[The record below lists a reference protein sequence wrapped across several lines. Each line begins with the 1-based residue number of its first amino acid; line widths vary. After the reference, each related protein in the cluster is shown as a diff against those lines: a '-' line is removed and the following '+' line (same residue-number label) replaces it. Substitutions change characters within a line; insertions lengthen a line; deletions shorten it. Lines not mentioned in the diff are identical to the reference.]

1 VKLAILGGSFNPVHM
16 GHLLLADTV
25 LSVLKYDRIILVP
38 AFTSPFKPGA
48 EGASAADRLDMLAA
62 SIPGDPRLTIDD
74 SEIRREGV
82 SYTIDTLIDIDNRYR
97 PEGKLG
103 LILGDDLLRDFPQW
117 RRVEE
122 IVSRADIIIAHRIS
136 SRELSFPFPY
146 KELTND
152 IWPLSSGLIR
162 DRIRGRKNWR
172 YLVPPGARLIIEDRG
187 LYGYDAA
194 PLAAPALSPSALSPG
209 GAVPPLSALSPMEPP
224 SGQTIARIEDA
235 VRAMV
240 GPSRFLHSRN
250 TALLSCDLCLRFGLE
265 APAGYLAGISH
276 DMCKS
281 LTDEELTRFARMDG
295 EPVSKLE
302 QKKPSLLHGRAAAV
316 LLRERF
322 GIHNGDILEAVRLHT
337 SGAAEMGPLAK
348 VLYIADKIEVS
359 RERVSPEL
367 RDLGM
372 KAGSP
377 PAGLD
382 TLFTAVVD
390 ETVAYL
396 RSRELD
402 LSEGTL
408 RLLEAMHKRRAL

>member
-1 VKLAILGGSFNPVHM
+1 M

-82 SYTIDTLIDIDNRYR
+82 SYTIDTLIDIDDRYR

-103 LILGDDLLRDFPQW
+103 LILGDDLLRDFPKW
-117 RRVEE
+117 RRAEE
-122 IVSRADIIIAHRIS
+122 IISRTDIIIAHRIS
-136 SRELSFPFPY
+136 SKEISFPYPY
-146 KELTND
+146 KELKND
-152 IWPLSSGLIR
+152 IWALSSGVIR
-162 DRIRGRKNWR
+162 DRIRGRENWR

-187 LYGYDAA
+187 LYGYGAA
-194 PLAAPALSPSALSPG
+194 PVTDPVPALSPGAALSPG
-209 GAVPPLSALSPMEPP
+209 GSVPSISTSALSPIGPP
-224 SGQTIARIEDA
+224 IRQTITRIEDA

-265 APAGYLAGISH
+265 AQAGYLAGISH

-281 LTDEELTRFARMDG
+281 FTDEELTRFARMDG

-302 QKKPSLLHGRAAAV
+302 QKKPSLLHARAAAV

-322 GIHNGDILEAVRLHT
+322 GIHNRDILEAVRLHT
-337 SGAAEMGPLAK
+337 SGGAEMGPLAK

-372 KAGSP
+372 KTGNP
-377 PAGLD
+377 LVGLD
-382 TLFTAVVD
+382 TLFVAVLD

-396 RSRELD
+396 RSRKLD

-408 RLLEAMHKRRAL
+408 RLLEAMHKRRTL